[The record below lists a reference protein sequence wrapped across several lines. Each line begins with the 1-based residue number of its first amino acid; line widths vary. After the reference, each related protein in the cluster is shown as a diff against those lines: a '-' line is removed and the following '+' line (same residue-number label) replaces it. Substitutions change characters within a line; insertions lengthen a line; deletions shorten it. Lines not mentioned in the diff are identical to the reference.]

1 MSAASNFL
9 ENAVIES
16 TLRGAAFPTITK
28 VYVALHTNNPT
39 DAGGNEVTSALW
51 PSYARQDAAKGG
63 SISSGWTAAADGVS
77 KNALQLIFPV
87 FDGSADLTVTHFSLY
102 DAATGDRRQYAGSR
116 TIAGPAYRAEWRR
129 FRSRHTKADRPV
141 FVT

>member
-16 TLRGAAFPTITK
+16 TLRGAAFPAITK

-87 FDGSADLTVTHFSLY
+87 FDGSADLTVTHFSLHT
-102 DAATGDRRQYAGSR
+102 ALTGGNMLVYAPLQAQR
-116 TIAGPAYRAEWRR
+116 TVQNG
-129 FRSRHTKADRPV
+129 DV
-141 FVT
+141 FVVDTQKLTVQCL

>member
-16 TLRGAAFPTITK
+16 TLRGAAFPAITN

-39 DAGGNEVTSALW
+39 DDGGNEVTSALW

-77 KNALQLIFPV
+77 KNALQLIFQV
-87 FDGSADLTVTHFSLY
+87 FDGAADLTVTHFSLHT
-102 DAATGDRRQYAGSR
+102 ALTGGNMLVYAPLQSPR
-116 TIAGPAYRAEWRR
+116 TVQNG
-129 FRSRHTKADRPV
+129 DV
-141 FVT
+141 FVVDTQKLTVQCL

>member
-16 TLRGAAFPTITK
+16 TLRGAAFPAITK

-87 FDGSADLTVTHFSLY
+87 FDGSADLTVTHFSLHTALTGGNMLVY
-102 DAATGDRRQYAGSR
+102 APLQATRTVQNGD
-116 TIAGPAYRAEWRR
+116 
-129 FRSRHTKADRPV
+129 V
-141 FVT
+141 FVVDTQKLTVQCL

>member
-16 TLRGAAFPTITK
+16 TLRGAAFPAITK

-87 FDGSADLTVTHFSLY
+87 FDGSADLTVTHFSLHT
-102 DAATGDRRQYAGSR
+102 ALTGGNMLVYAPLQAPR
-116 TIAGPAYRAEWRR
+116 TVQNG
-129 FRSRHTKADRPV
+129 DV
-141 FVT
+141 FVVDTQKLTVQCL

>member
-16 TLRGAAFPTITK
+16 TLRGAAFPAITK

-87 FDGSADLTVTHFSLY
+87 FDGAADLTVTHFSLHT
-102 DAATGDRRQYAGSR
+102 ALTGGNMLVYAPLQAQR
-116 TIAGPAYRAEWRR
+116 TVQNG
-129 FRSRHTKADRPV
+129 DV
-141 FVT
+141 FVVDTQKLTVQCL